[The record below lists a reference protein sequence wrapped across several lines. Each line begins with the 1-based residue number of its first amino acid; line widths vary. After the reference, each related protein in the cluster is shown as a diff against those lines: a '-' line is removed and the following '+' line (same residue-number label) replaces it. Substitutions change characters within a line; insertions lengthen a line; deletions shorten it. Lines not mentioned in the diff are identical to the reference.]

1 MLCRRWAHIKCFAGS
16 TGRTH
21 GTTAGYCV
29 AGKCAQYRN
38 IRPFKKIEGLK
49 CLCPL
54 SNSLFEI
61 QTYDGFLH
69 CLHLAD
75 LGSNIGMFSV
85 TAATLGRK
93 VVAVDASIQNL
104 AYIDKSVHLNG
115 NQENV
120 KLINNAVRCLDWSQY
135 FEYIVL

>member
-1 MLCRRWAHIKCFAGS
+1 
-16 TGRTH
+16 
-21 GTTAGYCV
+21 
-29 AGKCAQYRN
+29 
-38 IRPFKKIEGLK
+38 
-49 CLCPL
+49 
-54 SNSLFEI
+54 
-61 QTYDGFLH
+61 
-69 CLHLAD
+69 
-75 LGSNIGMFSV
+75 MFSV

-135 FEYIVL
+135 VKYSAVK

>member
-1 MLCRRWAHIKCFAGS
+1 M
-16 TGRTH
+16 
-21 GTTAGYCV
+21 
-29 AGKCAQYRN
+29 
-38 IRPFKKIEGLK
+38 
-49 CLCPL
+49 CPL

-135 FEYIVL
+135 VKCSAVKRSIGFTIGFHI

>member
-1 MLCRRWAHIKCFAGS
+1 M
-16 TGRTH
+16 
-21 GTTAGYCV
+21 
-29 AGKCAQYRN
+29 
-38 IRPFKKIEGLK
+38 
-49 CLCPL
+49 
-54 SNSLFEI
+54 FEI
-61 QTYDGFLH
+61 QRYDGFLH
-69 CLHLAD
+69 CLHIVD

-135 FEYIVL
+135 FK

>member
-1 MLCRRWAHIKCFAGS
+1 MGAP
-16 TGRTH
+16 
-21 GTTAGYCV
+21 V
-29 AGKCAQYRN
+29 ALIEQLQAIVLPAKCAQYRN

-135 FEYIVL
+135 VKCSAVKRSIGFTIGFHI